1 MAGDLFAHFY
11 QFADVFAFLVLAA
24 AGLAIIFGM
33 MGVINMAHGEFI
45 MCGAYVTAATYH
57 SGLPLVAAQACGT
70 VAAAVIGVAIERTII
85 RPLYARPLD
94 SLLVTFG
101 ISLIATQGTLIV
113 LGSTFPGIGTPGGA
127 FSIGAYTYSMYRVV
141 LILAAVAVLVFVYLL
156 FMRTRFGVH
165 ARATMQDP
173 DMAQAL
179 GVHKNRIYLLSFGIG
194 AGLAGLC
201 GALYAPTMS
210 LIPTMGVTFLVE
222 AFVTVVVGGANVL
235 LGTAP
240 AAVALGIVRSALNAW
255 YGQVIGEIGLLVAVV
270 LIIRVL
276 PDGFSGWLSRRAAG

>member
-1 MAGDLFAHFY
+1 VAGDLFAYFY
-11 QFADVFAFLVLAA
+11 QFADVFAFLVLSA

-45 MCGAYVTAATYH
+45 MCGVYVTAAAYH
-57 SGLPLVAAQACGT
+57 AGLPLPIAQACGT
-70 VAAAVIGVAIERTII
+70 VAAALLGVLLEMTII
-85 RPLYARPLD
+85 RPLYSRPLD

-113 LGSTFPGIGTPGGA
+113 LGSTFPGIGTPAGA
-127 FSIGAYTYSMYRVV
+127 FSVGDYRFSTYRIILFAAAICV
-141 LILAAVAVLVFVYLL
+141 LGFIYIV
-156 FMRTRFGVH
+156 FMRTRFGAY
-165 ARATMQDP
+165 ARATMQDA

-179 GVHKNRIYLLSFGIG
+179 GVRKTRIYALSFGIG

-210 LIPTMGVTFLVE
+210 LIPTMGANFLVE
-222 AFVTVVVGGANVL
+222 AFVTVVVGGANAL
-235 LGTAP
+235 LGITP
-240 AAVALGIVRSALNAW
+240 AAISLAIARSALNAW
-255 YGQVIGEIGLLVAVV
+255 YGQIAGEIGLLLAVV

-276 PDGFSGWLSRRAAG
+276 PGGLSGWLTRSAAG